1 MKRVAQL
8 VMCCLLVQCA
18 FAQRGGGGH
27 GGGGGGGHGGGG
39 GGMRGGGGGMS
50 DGRFRGGGS
59 SGGFHGGS
67 GYSGSRGG
75 YGHGGYYG
83 GYRYGRSYYGGF
95 GFGLYAPWYYG
106 GYYGSYYDPYYYN
119 PYYYPQTYVDPA
131 PPVTV
136 YQNPNYTPD
145 PPVRPM
151 VRDYP
156 ENAAPSRSAGEP
168 VVYLIAFQDGS
179 IQAAL
184 AYWVN
189 GNTLHYVS
197 TRREQREAPL
207 ESVDRALSQ
216 RLNRERR
223 LELHLP

>member
-1 MKRVAQL
+1 M
-8 VMCCLLVQCA
+8 
-18 FAQRGGGGH
+18 RGGTGMS
-27 GGGGGGGHGGGG
+27 G
-39 GGMRGGGGGMS
+39 GGMRGGSGMSGGG
-50 DGRFRGGGS
+50 FRGGGS
-59 SGGFHGGS
+59 GGGIRGGGSGFHGGS
-67 GYSGSRGG
+67 GFGGSRSGFG
-75 YGHGGYYG
+75 RGGYYG
-83 GYRYGRSYYGGF
+83 GFRYGRPYYGGF
-95 GFGLYAPWYYG
+95 GFGLGLYAPWYYG

-119 PYYYPQTYVDPA
+119 PYYYYPQTYVDPA

-145 PPVRPM
+145 PPVRPT
-151 VRDYP
+151 VREYP
-156 ENAAPSRSAGEP
+156 ENGAQSRSTGEP
-168 VVYLIAFQDGS
+168 VVYLIAFQDGT

-184 AYWVN
+184 AYWVD

>member
-1 MKRVAQL
+1 MKRVAQI
-8 VMCCLLVQCA
+8 VMCFLLVPYA
-18 FAQRGGGGH
+18 FARSGGGGH
-27 GGGGGGGHGGGG
+27 GGGGGMRGGGSMGGVRGGGGSGFHGGGG
-39 GGMRGGGGGMS
+39 FVGGR
-50 DGRFRGGGS
+50 
-59 SGGFHGGS
+59 
-67 GYSGSRGG
+67 
-75 YGHGGYYG
+75 GGYYG
-83 GYRYGRSYYGGF
+83 SFRYGRPYYGGF
-95 GFGLYAPWYYG
+95 GFGFGLYSPWYYG

-119 PYYYPQTYVDPA
+119 PYYYPQTYIDPA

-136 YQNPNYTPD
+136 YQNPNYVPD

-151 VRDYP
+151 IRDYP
-156 ENAAPSRSAGEP
+156 ENAPPARANGEP
-168 VVYLIAFQDGS
+168 TVYLIAFQDGS

-184 AYWVN
+184 AYWVD

>member
-1 MKRVAQL
+1 
-8 VMCCLLVQCA
+8 MCCLLVQCA
-18 FAQRGGGGH
+18 FAQRS
-27 GGGGGGGHGGGG
+27 GGGHGGGG
-39 GGMRGGGGGMS
+39 GGMRGGGGMS
-50 DGRFRGGGS
+50 SGGSRGGGSVSGFRGGGGS
-59 SGGFHGGS
+59 SFHSGGGFG
-67 GYSGSRGG
+67 GSRGG
-75 YGHGGYYG
+75 YGRGGYYG

-95 GFGLYAPWYYG
+95 GFGLGLYSPWYYG

-119 PYYYPQTYVDPA
+119 PYYYYPQTYVDPA

-145 PPVRPM
+145 PPVRPL
-151 VRDYP
+151 VREYP
-156 ENAAPSRSAGEP
+156 ENGASARAADEP
-168 VVYLIAFQDGS
+168 VVYLIAFQDGT

-184 AYWVN
+184 AYWVD